1 MLSAEGGSLGAEAK
15 SLAGEYGKR
24 LAMQVVAAQPSYVH
38 RAAVP
43 QVLLDAETAS
53 VREEV
58 REPPAPG
65 EPRRAAPRSPCLM
78 GSPVREGGRGQAGQR
93 ARTHDGGQA
102 QQVV

>member
-1 MLSAEGGSLGAEAK
+1 
-15 SLAGEYGKR
+15 
-24 LAMQVVAAQPSYVH
+24 MQVVAAQPSYVH

-65 EPRRAAPRSPCLM
+65 ASPAAPRP
-78 GSPVREGGRGQAGQR
+78 AHR
-93 ARTHDGGQA
+93 A
-102 QQVV
+102 